1 MKNFRCSITTA
12 ACIAA
17 IGLILVATPAGALS
31 DNDKTAVE
39 AIIKDYLL
47 NNPEVLRDALDVLEK
62 RQAAEETTKQ
72 QAVIASN
79 AKLIFD
85 SSRGPSFGNPKGDVT
100 LVEFFDY
107 NCGYCKRAM
116 GDVMQLAKD
125 DPKLKVV
132 LKEFPVLGP
141 GSVDAAKVAIAVRM
155 QDKNNKYVEF
165 HRRLLGGRGEANK
178 ERALAA
184 AKDAGFDLSQI
195 EKDIKSSEV
204 EETLKES
211 AKLAQALGLNGT
223 PTFVVADELVIGA
236 VGYDALKGKIES
248 ARKCGKATC

>member
-1 MKNFRCSITTA
+1 MNNRGHSLM
-12 ACIAA
+12 IAVCA
-17 IGLILVATPAGALS
+17 TVIGLALPATPARALT
-31 DNDKTAVE
+31 DADKGAVE
-39 AIIKDYLL
+39 AIVKDYLL

-62 RQAAEETTKQ
+62 RQAAEEATKQ
-72 QAVIASN
+72 KAVIASN
-79 AKLIFD
+79 AKLIFE
-85 SSRGPSFGNPKGDVT
+85 SPRGPSFGNPKGDVT

-107 NCGYCKRAM
+107 NCGYCKHAM

-132 LKEFPVLGP
+132 FKELPVLGP
-141 GSVDAAKVAIAVRM
+141 GSLEAAKVAIAVRM

-184 AKDAGFDLSQI
+184 AKDTGFDLAQI
-195 EKDIKSSEV
+195 EKDMKSSEV
-204 EETLKES
+204 DETLKES
-211 AKLAQALGLNGT
+211 AKLAQDLGVNGT
-223 PTFVVADELVIGA
+223 PTFVVADELIMGA
-236 VGYDALKGKIES
+236 LGYDALKSKIDS